1 LCHAEHHELLHQAV
15 KCPDR
20 ITAYLYQLSGCLTHL
35 SRLLPSLLTASAQHH
50 LCLLLNSH
58 TLTDLR
64 GVAACFSSSQNAS
77 HGGGV
82 VARGSPAAEASP
94 AGPASASHQR
104 SLQSRHTAH
113 YCSGECSL
121 CIAHFCLGTRSDH
134 LHCTCQMIN
143 LASQSLLLD
152 PAGNVCLQQLLW
164 PCIHF
169 LILEWYVLDCY
180 FIHSLNMCL
189 SLRSGTYSPEQLP
202 V

>member
-64 GVAACFSSSQNAS
+64 GVAACFSSSQNA
-77 HGGGV
+77 GDRGGV

-94 AGPASASHQR
+94 AGPASASHQG
-104 SLQSRHTAH
+104 SLQSRHPAD
-113 YCSGECSL
+113 YCSGKCSS
-121 CIAHFCLGTRSDH
+121 CIAPFCLRARSAP
-134 LHCTCQMIN
+134 LHCPYQVIN
-143 LASQSLLLD
+143 LPSQSLLHD
-152 PAGNVCLQQLLW
+152 PAAENGCLQQLLW
-164 PCIHF
+164 PFVACIEHISIF
-169 LILEWYVLDCY
+169 QVSHIQ
-180 FIHSLNMCL
+180 S
-189 SLRSGTYSPEQLP
+189 
-202 V
+202 